1 MRPILMPQ
9 LVNPPFGD
17 PGLYVDFRNEKRA
30 LLFDV
35 GDIQALAPRKLLRLS
50 HVFVSHTH
58 MDHFIGFD
66 WLVRVSLGRDVT
78 ARLFGPPGIIEQVA
92 HKLAAYTWNLVE
104 SYPGDF
110 SVLVSEVGPDGS
122 LASARFRCRRRF
134 EREAIEATRV
144 RDGVLVDDPAFRV
157 RTAFLEHR
165 TPCLAFAIEE
175 KMHVNV
181 WKNRLAELGLPVGPW
196 LKDLKAAV
204 TSAAPDDA
212 PVRAWWKEGGERKE
226 RVFALGELKERVLQ
240 VVPGEKLC
248 YVTDAIYN
256 EANAR
261 QIVELARGADL
272 LFIESVFLDEDA
284 DQAQQKH
291 HLTARQAGEIARAAG
306 AHAVE
311 PFHFSPRY
319 IGREA
324 ELRAELDRAF
334 RGEANDRAER

>member
-35 GDIQALAPRKLLRLS
+35 GDISLLAPRRILRLS

-66 WLVRVSLGRDVT
+66 WLVRVSLGRDV
-78 ARLFGPPGIIEQVA
+78 AIRLFGPPGFIDQVA

-110 SVLVSEVGPDGS
+110 SVLVSELDPDGTLS
-122 LASARFRCRRRF
+122 SARFRCRRRF
-134 EREAIEATRV
+134 EKETIEPSRA
-144 RDGVLVDDPAFRV
+144 RDGVLVDDPAFCV
-157 RTAFLEHR
+157 RAAFLEHR
-165 TPCLAFAIEE
+165 TPCLGFAIEE
-175 KMHVNV
+175 KLHVNV

-196 LKDLKAAV
+196 LKDLKTAV
-204 TSAAPDDA
+204 VNGSPDDA
-212 PVRAWWKEGGERKE
+212 PVRAWWKEGDERKE
-226 RVFALGELKERVLQ
+226 RVFALGELKRQVLQ
-240 VVPGEKLC
+240 LVPGEKLA
-248 YVTDAIYN
+248 YVTDAAYN
-256 EANAR
+256 DRNAR
-261 QIVELARGADL
+261 RIVELARNADL
-272 LFIESVFLDEDA
+272 LFIESVFLHEDA
-284 DQAQQKH
+284 DQAREKH

-306 AHAVE
+306 ARAVV

-319 IGREA
+319 VGRES
-324 ELRAELDRAF
+324 ELRIELDRAF
-334 RGEANDRAER
+334 HGR